1 MEEAMIEETPNET
14 QAESAQIL
22 ANEARERLQ
31 SRGHSDTEIREFA
44 DIYVSEEGMTP
55 DVEEF
60 IDWVME
66 RPR

>member
-1 MEEAMIEETPNET
+1 MPEETPNDT
-14 QAESAQIL
+14 QADSAQII

-31 SRGHSDTEIREFA
+31 TRGHSDTEIRELA
-44 DIYVSEEGMTP
+44 DIYVSEEGMTA
-55 DVEEF
+55 DVEAF